1 MPYTPPLSI
10 FVPEDE
16 DENISSDLIASKPN
30 FFADSDEEM
39 EEEPSLVKRKRDESE
54 PIQRWATRSPA
65 RSASSLSMG
74 VSTHDSDD
82 DFEIEIIDSMPLKQQ
97 ISPPPLKKRR
107 LSHERLDDAIKF
119 HIADQTSHKS
129 TYVGEMIV
137 PDAWATTSGQ
147 NLLENGDFVR
157 IQCEAEEG
165 DNKLKAKAKSKKDSG
180 KQMTL
185 TSMMK
190 KKAPLPVKKSDNN
203 LIVRFINEKGQ
214 GE

>member
-16 DENISSDLIASKPN
+16 DENLSPYLVPSKPN

-39 EEEPSLVKRKRDESE
+39 GEESSLVKRKRDESE

-65 RSASSLSMG
+65 RSASSPSINL
-74 VSTHDSDD
+74 STHESDD
-82 DFEIEIIDSMPLKQQ
+82 DFEIEIIDAMPLKQQ
-97 ISPPPLKKRR
+97 PSSPPLKKRR
-107 LSHERLDDAIKF
+107 LSLETLDDPIKF
-119 HIADQTSHKS
+119 HVADQTSYKS

-137 PDAWATTSGQ
+137 PDAWATTSGR

-157 IQCEAEEG
+157 IQCEAEESH
-165 DNKLKAKAKSKKDSG
+165 NKSKAKAKSKKDSG

-190 KKAPLPVKKSDNN
+190 NKAPPVKKSDNN
-203 LIVRFINEKGQ
+203 LIVRIINEKGQ